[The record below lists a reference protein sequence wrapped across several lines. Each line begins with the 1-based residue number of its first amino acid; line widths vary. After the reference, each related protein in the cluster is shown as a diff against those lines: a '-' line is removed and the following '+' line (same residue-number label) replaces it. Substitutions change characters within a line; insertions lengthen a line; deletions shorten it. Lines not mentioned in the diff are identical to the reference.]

1 MEMLANAIGLI
12 TGIVSLVCYILVIVK
27 MFQHGQTVM
36 GIVCLVLLLC
46 CGLGGLI
53 AFIFGWVKAK
63 EWNITNIMIIWSIC
77 ILVNII
83 AGVMNPAPFQQLQQ
97 MRG

>member
-27 MFQHGQTVM
+27 MFQHGQTVL

-53 AFIFGWVKAK
+53 ASLSTTIQHVEPWLTLHGLRLIYEK
-63 EWNITNIMIIWSIC
+63 N
-77 ILVNII
+77 
-83 AGVMNPAPFQQLQQ
+83 APTT
-97 MRG
+97 